1 MDFDRLECVKTKTER
16 SRRDIL
22 RPFNESER
30 TCIFYLQMGG
40 FSQAAIGRCLGRSP
54 TTIGRELRR
63 NLNSSGQYL
72 PDVAQIKANAR
83 RRACICWPVTGN
95 AAMMSHV
102 AGQIEQRCY
111 RGTPYY
117 LIGEP

>member
-1 MDFDRLECVKTKTER
+1 MSYSHL
-16 SRRDIL
+16 
-22 RPFNESER
+22 NESER

-40 FSQAAIGRCLGRSP
+40 FSQAAIGRCLDRSP

-83 RRACICWPVTGN
+83 PRCFLLGRPSRPVCWG
-95 AAMMSHV
+95 
-102 AGQIEQRCY
+102 
-111 RGTPYY
+111 
-117 LIGEP
+117 LL